1 MNIFSTMVIVPA
13 FNEEDRIGKM
23 LDELIKYENINEIL
37 IVNDGSTD
45 NTLDEIK
52 KRNLRVV
59 SHSKNRGKGGALR
72 TGVKEFLQTEHDII
86 IFIDAD
92 GQHDPKDIKKFQ
104 KKFEIGNDD
113 IIIASRFGTDQWIKN
128 AFFKKIIKFTFKIW
142 NLDII

>member
-52 KRNLRVV
+52 KK
-59 SHSKNRGKGGALR
+59 SKSSI
-72 TGVKEFLQTEHDII
+72 T
-86 IFIDAD
+86 
-92 GQHDPKDIKKFQ
+92 
-104 KKFEIGNDD
+104 
-113 IIIASRFGTDQWIKN
+113 
-128 AFFKKIIKFTFKIW
+128 
-142 NLDII
+142 